1 MKEKKE
7 FWELSF
13 KYEELC
19 RNISALDENHAR
31 RVIEDW
37 IIQEM
42 TKCHKLD
49 SFFLQKAELNND
61 FIEKFRKQE
70 NLYRY
75 KPYLIFMK

>member
-1 MKEKKE
+1 
-7 FWELSF
+7 
-13 KYEELC
+13 
-19 RNISALDENHAR
+19 
-31 RVIEDW
+31 
-37 IIQEM
+37 M

-75 KPYLIFMK
+75 NPYLIFMK